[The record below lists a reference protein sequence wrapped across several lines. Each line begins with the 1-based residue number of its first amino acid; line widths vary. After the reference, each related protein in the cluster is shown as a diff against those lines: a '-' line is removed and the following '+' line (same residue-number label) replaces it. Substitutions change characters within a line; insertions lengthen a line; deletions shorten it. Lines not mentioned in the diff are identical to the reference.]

1 MAEPQGSLIAVYADE
16 SCLGNGKEGSN
27 PGGAGGLIELT
38 HRGRL
43 ARYEYWVSEPATTN
57 NRMALRSAIEAL
69 RILSS
74 KGRRCRVVF
83 FSDSKYLVEGNREW
97 IYGWISRGW
106 KRKGGAVENEALWRE
121 LAAARAEHEVDWRW
135 VRGHAGH
142 PQNEYA
148 NLIATRAAAEQTST
162 NGAVP
167 SRFDEWLSG
176 ERERGRISLEPFP
189 LPDPEGF
196 RPARALPRAHPAS
209 LL

>member
-1 MAEPQGSLIAVYADE
+1 MTADAPLIAVYADE

-27 PGGAGGLIELT
+27 PGGAGGLIELM

-43 ARYEYWVSEPATTN
+43 VRHEYWISEPATTN

-69 RILSS
+69 RILSA

-83 FSDSKYLVEGNREW
+83 FSDSKYLVEGNRDW
-97 IYGWISRGW
+97 IYGWIRRGW
-106 KRKGGAVENEALWRE
+106 RRKGGAVENEPLWRE
-121 LAAARAEHEVDWRW
+121 LAAARGGHEVDWRW

-162 NGAVP
+162 AGAVP
-167 SRFDEWLSG
+167 SRFDEWLTG

-189 LPDPEGF
+189 LPDPAGF
-196 RPARALPRAHPAS
+196 RPSPPLPRTEPAR